1 VHCLISLWRP
11 GVEPPESR
19 AIANASACLS
29 LSAITWLLSRRSET
43 FRSNLPV
50 IEWILPP
57 GQELR
62 LDTRRPYRDFEERVY
77 THRNNL
83 VKLIEA
89 LTGDG
94 KKIIGHGAS
103 TKGNLLLQF
112 CALTLS
118 HIPFIAQAN
127 EEKFGCFT
135 PGTNISIISEV
146 ADP

>member
-1 VHCLISLWRP
+1 
-11 GVEPPESR
+11 
-19 AIANASACLS
+19 
-29 LSAITWLLSRRSET
+29 
-43 FRSNLPV
+43 V
-50 IEWILPP
+50 IEWILRQ

-77 THRNNL
+77 MHRKNL

-94 KKIIGHGAS
+94 KKIIGYGAS
-103 TKGNLLLQF
+103 RKGNLLLQF
-112 CALTLS
+112 CALTRS
-118 HIPFIAQAN
+118 HIPFIAEVN

-135 PGTNISIISEV
+135 PGTNIPIISEV